1 MKTKYAL
8 DHSVVT
14 VYHDNEIVHL
24 MIDLEAPEAPP
35 LQRMPLDVVLVL
47 DRSGSMGGS
56 PLQSVID
63 ATASLLR
70 RAHPQ
75 DRIGVVTFD
84 SEASMVLALGNHIPE
99 MATAQVRK
107 ICSGGSTN
115 LSGGWL
121 KAFEMLSTSPRPG
134 ALRRIVVLTDG
145 LVNAGITN
153 SQQLGTLVGRGRDNG
168 ITTSFVGF
176 ATEYDE
182 ALLEH
187 LATQGSGNNYYCE
200 GPDQASAV
208 FLAEFDGLSSVVA
221 QNISIEIHPTDV
233 VASAGVLNEYPLIAL
248 PNNGVQVEIG
258 DAFGMECKRVVA
270 GFHLRPLQKEGK
282 VDIASLVI
290 RWTSAIGNLE
300 MHSVTVPVSI
310 IAGEPGMNDPGLDPR
325 VRDEVFVLKVAKS
338 RKEAHELI
346 RSGKHD
352 DAAEL
357 LEQAMISVREAPA
370 LGKEVREL
378 GEEIQ
383 RLRDRLWHKEDMKR
397 LKAKE
402 WEAKRKRKAEFFDE
416 IEERIR
422 REVEQAKRDDEEQK

>member
-1 MKTKYAL
+1 
-8 DHSVVT
+8 
-14 VYHDNEIVHL
+14 
-24 MIDLEAPEAPP
+24 
-35 LQRMPLDVVLVL
+35 
-47 DRSGSMGGS
+47 
-56 PLQSVID
+56 
-63 ATASLLR
+63 
-70 RAHPQ
+70 
-75 DRIGVVTFD
+75 
-84 SEASMVLALGNHIPE
+84 MVLALGNHIPE
-99 MATAQVRK
+99 IATAQVRK

-121 KAFEMLSTSPRPG
+121 KAFEMLSTSPRPS

-422 REVEQAKRDDEEQK
+422 REVEQAKPDDEEQK